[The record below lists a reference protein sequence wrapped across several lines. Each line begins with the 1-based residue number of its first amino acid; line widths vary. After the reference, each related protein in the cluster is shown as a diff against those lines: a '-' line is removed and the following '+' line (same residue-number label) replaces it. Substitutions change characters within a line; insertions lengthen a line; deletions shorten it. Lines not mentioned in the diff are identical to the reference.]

1 MYDVAI
7 IGAGPTGTFTALE
20 RVKLRPDWKVILVE
34 KGKRI
39 EKRKCFLRE
48 GKRECVHC
56 KTCGLLCGW
65 GGAGAF
71 SDGKLTLTPDVGG
84 HLVDYM
90 PREKVEQLI
99 DYTDKIYLDYGATEE
114 VFGTDK
120 EVYAE
125 LAHEATLAELK
136 LVHSP
141 VRHLGTERSLDV
153 LKNMQDFLSDKIT
166 ILNDERAENLI
177 VENSQVKGF
186 ITKKGK
192 EFRAEYIVIA
202 PGRVGADWL
211 THEFADNKIGMVNNA
226 VDIGVRVE
234 LPAPVFE
241 PITEKLYESK
251 LIYHSPTFGDAVRT
265 FCMNPN
271 GEVVAEN
278 YNGIQTVNSEIYTIK
293 IPSNT
298 TFALLV

>member
-1 MYDVAI
+1 MEKMYNVAI
-7 IGAGPTGTFTALE
+7 IGAGPAGIFTALE
-20 RVKLRPDWKVILVE
+20 IVKLKPEWNVVLVE
-34 KGKRI
+34 KGKKI

-48 GKRECVHC
+48 GQRVCTHC

-90 PREKVEQLI
+90 PREKVEDLI
-99 DYTDKIYLDYGATEE
+99 SYVDKLYLKYGATEE

-186 ITKKGK
+186 TTKKGQ
-192 EFRAEYIVIA
+192 
-202 PGRVGADWL
+202 
-211 THEFADNKIGMVNNA
+211 T
-226 VDIGVRVE
+226 
-234 LPAPVFE
+234 
-241 PITEKLYESK
+241 IT
-251 LIYHSPTFGDAVRT
+251 A
-265 FCMNPN
+265 N
-271 GEVVAEN
+271 
-278 YNGIQTVNSEIYTIK
+278 
-293 IPSNT
+293 
-298 TFALLV
+298 